1 MAHNIH
7 KEKFLSH
14 RKPAWHGLGLV
25 VDKPLSAIEA
35 SRRIGIPRISTE
47 SIKTKTGLAI
57 PDYKAI
63 ISKEK
68 GSKKTVLSVVSHDY
82 QEITHGD
89 FVNLWHRATGGAPI
103 ETIGVLG
110 KGEVLFI
117 TTKLPSFEVRGEE
130 LENYLLAYNPLS
142 GVEAVTGRETPVRVV
157 CQNTLMASAHNF
169 RSQFRVIHV
178 GAGAST
184 EQIETW
190 LKNLWETRDAQAKT
204 LKEAYTLLS
213 KAKLTDGQTK
223 QVLSAV
229 YPTPRKPE
237 RADPMTD
244 AGLEALAKWERT
256 IHYSRHHRKS
266 VVGLYEGDGLGS
278 TTLATQGTAWGLYN
292 AVAEYENHKKKFR
305 QPSSMVFGAG
315 ARRLQKTFDECLML
329 AK

>member
-25 VDKPLSAIEA
+25 VDKPVSAIEA
-35 SRRIGIPRISTE
+35 SRRIGIPRIYTE

-68 GSKKTVLSVVSHDY
+68 GSKKTVLSVVSRDY

-178 GAGAST
+178 GGGAST

-213 KAKLTDGQTK
+213 KTKVTDGQTE
-223 QVLSAV
+223 QILNTV
-229 YPTPRKPE
+229 YPAPGKPE
-237 RADPMTD
+237 HADENTEE
-244 AGLEALAKWERT
+244 GLKALAEWERNA
-256 IHYSRHHRKS
+256 HYSGSHRMRI
-266 VVGLYEGDGLGS
+266 VALYAGDGKGS
-278 TTLATQGTAWGLYN
+278 ETQATKGTAWGLYN
-292 AVAEYENHKKKFR
+292 AVAEYENHEKKYR
-305 QPSSMVFGAG
+305 RASSMVFGVG
-315 ARRLQKTFDECLML
+315 ARRLQKTFDECLTL